1 MTQNEALDI
10 LKLGHNAFLTGPAGS
25 GKTYLLNQFIKYL
38 RLNNVSVGIT
48 ASTGI
53 AATHMGGTTIHSWSG
68 MGIRDEMDDRAIAD
82 LLKRQYL
89 RKHFL
94 RTKVLIIDEIS
105 MLHAFQLDMI
115 HAICRA
121 FKKIDYPFG
130 GMQVVMCGDF
140 FQLPPIRKF
149 EAQNSKH
156 ETNSN
161 IQNNLYFRN
170 SNFDIVSDLDIRNS
184 DFVYNSAIWNE
195 MNLRI
200 CYLDEQY
207 RQSDRAFLRVLNDI
221 RSGSVSEDTVE
232 TLSERLNKE
241 PEGYTRPTRLFTHN
255 ADVDVVNKT
264 HLDALSGEA
273 KEYRMIG
280 RGNPNLVEVLRKTCL
295 APEKL
300 LLKKGAQV
308 MFVKNNYEVGY
319 VNGTLGEVIDFA
331 KDGAPIVRTFDGAE
345 ITVSQMSWDIKE
357 DRTELAAISQVPLRL
372 AWAITVHKSQ
382 GMSLDAAEVDLSRS
396 FVPGQG
402 YVALSRLRG
411 LKGLKL
417 MGMNQMA
424 LTVNPEVAKLDRE
437 FRRLSDEAVLDLQKM
452 DLQTKEQRQKDY
464 LMYLQR

>member
-38 RLNNVSVGIT
+38 RGSGITVGIT

-68 MGIRDEMDDRAIAD
+68 MGIRDEMDAKGIAD

-94 RTKVLIIDEIS
+94 KTKVLIIDEIS
-105 MLHAFQLDMI
+105 MLHSFQLDI
-115 HAICRA
+115 IDRICRA
-121 FKKIDYPFG
+121 FRKTDLPFG
-130 GMQVVMCGDF
+130 NMQVVMCGDF
-140 FQLPPIRKF
+140 FQLPPV
-149 EAQNSKH
+149 SKGDG
-156 ETNSN
+156 ES
-161 IQNNLYFRN
+161 R
-170 SNFDIVSDLDIRNS
+170 
-184 DFVYNSAIWNE
+184 FVTDSTIWNE
-195 MNLRI
+195 MKLRI

-232 TLSERLNKE
+232 VLSERLNKE
-241 PEGYTRPTRLFTHN
+241 PEGYSRPTRLFTHN
-255 ADVDVVNKT
+255 ADVDSVNKI
-264 HLDALSGEA
+264 HLDALAGEA

-280 RGNPNLVEVLRKTCL
+280 RGNPNLVEILRKTCL

-300 LLKKGAQV
+300 ILKKGAQV

-319 VNGTLGEVIDFA
+319 VNGTLGEVISFT
-331 KDGAPIVRTFDGAE
+331 KEGTPVVRTFDGAE
-345 ITVSQMSWDIKE
+345 ITVSQMSWEVKE
-357 DRTELAAISQVPLRL
+357 DNTELAAISQVPLRL

-424 LTVNPEVAKLDRE
+424 LSVNPEVAEMDRE
-437 FRRLSDEAVLDLQKM
+437 FRRLSDEAVLDLQKIEP
-452 DLQTKEQRQKDY
+452 QSKEQKQKDY
-464 LMYLQR
+464 LMYLKR